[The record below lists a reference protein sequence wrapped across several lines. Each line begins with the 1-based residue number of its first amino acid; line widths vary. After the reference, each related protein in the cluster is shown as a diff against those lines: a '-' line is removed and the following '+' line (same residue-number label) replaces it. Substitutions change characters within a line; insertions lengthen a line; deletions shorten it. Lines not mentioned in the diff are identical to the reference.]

1 MQRLNVRNIPD
12 EIYRQFEQEA
22 ARQER
27 STEAHARFV
36 IAQSVLREA
45 ALTGADRYRR
55 EFSARLR
62 QLLPLVN
69 EAVSRPGPNYQPPID
84 AAALAERLGEANP
97 TGGDELVFRPR
108 CPGF

>member
-36 IAQSVLREA
+36 IAQSVQREA

-55 EFSARLR
+55 ELSAQAPVTPGQRSGLPPR
-62 QLLPLVN
+62 PQLP
-69 EAVSRPGPNYQPPID
+69 AADGRGRPGG
-84 AAALAERLGEANP
+84 A
-97 TGGDELVFRPR
+97 PR
-108 CPGF
+108 

>member
-36 IAQSVLREA
+36 IAQSVQREA

-55 EFSARLR
+55 ELSARLR
-62 QLLPLVN
+62 HLLPWSTKRPP
-69 EAVSRPGPNYQPPID
+69 APAPITSRRWTRPPWRS
-84 AAALAERLGEANP
+84 ASVRP
-97 TGGDELVFRPR
+97 THWR
-108 CPGF
+108 

>member
-36 IAQSVLREA
+36 IAQSVQREA
-45 ALTGADRYRR
+45 ALTGADR
-55 EFSARLR
+55 
-62 QLLPLVN
+62 
-69 EAVSRPGPNYQPPID
+69 
-84 AAALAERLGEANP
+84 
-97 TGGDELVFRPR
+97 
-108 CPGF
+108 